1 MFAET
6 PFLFSFTH
14 ELNVD
19 YNRDGEDKKLE
30 EVMERNPTLLCFYS
44 HSQASLL
51 RLHVPYTQPFKRF
64 FLFVF

>member
-1 MFAET
+1 MFAEILC
-6 PFLFSFTH
+6 LFSFTH

-44 HSQASLL
+44 F
-51 RLHVPYTQPFKRF
+51 RLHIPYTQPFKSLGSGF
-64 FLFVF
+64 FFSF